1 MGGGLSF
8 LLPLSEP
15 TALLLTFPVTVLNVP
30 DEPEPCNTLC
40 TSAAFKFFLFYIAD
54 ITIIV
59 AGMLSE
65 KLPTEIYIIAGR
77 GAYPRLLAESARIQ
91 GVTHIVVIAF
101 KKETD
106 PRIEKIVDKVHWINL
121 GQLGRM
127 LDTMAATGIK
137 HAVMAGQITPTHLF
151 RVRMD
156 AKLIA
161 LLKKLPERN
170 ADTIFGAIGDE
181 LKAIGIELLP
191 ASSFMQAHMPT
202 TGLLSKRPPTET
214 EMNDIQMGFHV
225 AKATSGLDIGQT
237 VVIKEGTI
245 LAVEAFEGT
254 DATILRAGRLGGA
267 GAVLIKVAKP
277 GHDMRFDIP
286 VIGLHTIKS
295 LRKAKIAAVA
305 IESGKAILLEREKII
320 DRMDALNIAFTV
332 IDSKNKEQ

>member
-1 MGGGLSF
+1 MN
-8 LLPLSEP
+8 P
-15 TALLLTFPVTVLNVP
+15 TT
-30 DEPEPCNTLC
+30 
-40 TSAAFKFFLFYIAD
+40 
-54 ITIIV
+54 
-59 AGMLSE
+59 
-65 KLPTEIYIIAGR
+65 LPTEITIIAGR
-77 GAYPRLLAESARIQ
+77 GAYPRLLAESARTQ
-91 GVTHIVVIAF
+91 GVTRIVAIAF

-106 PRIEKIVDKVHWINL
+106 PIIEKVADEVHWINL
-121 GQLGRM
+121 GLLGRM

-170 ADTIFGAIGDE
+170 ADTIFSAIGDE
-181 LKAIGIELLP
+181 LKAIDIELLP
-191 ASSFMQAHMPT
+191 ASSFMKAHMPT
-202 TGLLSKRPPTET
+202 AGLLSKRAPTET
-214 EMNDIQMGFHV
+214 EMNDVRLGFHV
-225 AKATSGLDIGQT
+225 AKVTSGLDIGQT

-254 DATILRAGRLGGA
+254 DATILRAGKLGGA

-286 VIGLHTIKS
+286 VIGLHTIKA
-295 LRKAKIAAVA
+295 LRKAKIGAVA

-320 DRMDALNIAFTV
+320 ERMNALNIAFTV
-332 IDSKNKEQ
+332 MDSSTRTRNINEYE

>member
-1 MGGGLSF
+1 
-8 LLPLSEP
+8 
-15 TALLLTFPVTVLNVP
+15 
-30 DEPEPCNTLC
+30 
-40 TSAAFKFFLFYIAD
+40 
-54 ITIIV
+54 
-59 AGMLSE
+59 MLSE

-77 GAYPRLLAESARIQ
+77 GAYPRLLAESARKQ
-91 GVTHIVVIAF
+91 GVTRIVAIAF

-106 PRIEKIVDKVHWINL
+106 PIIEKVADEVHWINL

-127 LDTMAATGIK
+127 LDTMAGTDIK

-161 LLKKLPERN
+161 LLKNLPERN

-181 LKAIGIELLP
+181 LKAIDIELLP

-202 TGLLSKRPPTET
+202 AGLLSKRAPTKT
-214 EMNDIQMGFHV
+214 EMNDIRMGFHV

-254 DATILRAGRLGGA
+254 DATILRAGKLGGA

-295 LRKAKIAAVA
+295 LRKAKIGAVA

-320 DRMDALNIAFTV
+320 EHMDALNIAFTV
-332 IDSKNKEQ
+332 MDSKNKEL